1 MKKKEASSSQT
12 KLEDLF
18 TPPSPASPPTPA
30 KVETPPAS
38 PAKASPRSLTSSKED
53 RKAALKE
60 KRKQEKLK
68 EKEEKEKEKE
78 RKKKAK
84 MASSTGE
91 GSKAGGSERGVG
103 GGSKGKHKPS
113 RGKKGT
119 EPEEEDFR
127 TMIVNPGRE
136 NQGEFKEYLPPPE
149 PKGFPTK
156 EEVPPPPPSFI
167 LSSLLIMILLLFTWK
182 QLSHLSRN
190 KLKEAD
196 KGLEGERDAQVLAIK
211 YKYAEQKM
219 MIIDN
224 LIEKEITAIADKV
237 PCPPPFTPC

>member
-1 MKKKEASSSQT
+1 MVIFLIFEKLQQGTLKRMKKKEASSSQT

-18 TPPSPASPPTPA
+18 TPPPPTPASPPTPA

-38 PAKASPRSLTSSKED
+38 PAKANPRSLTSSKED

-91 GSKAGGSERGVG
+91 GSKAGGGSERVG
-103 GGSKGKHKPS
+103 GGSKGGKHKPS

-119 EPEEEDFR
+119 EVEEEDFR

-156 EEVPPPPPSFI
+156 EEVRPPPSIFI
-167 LSSLLIMILLLFTWK
+167 LSSSLPNHQYYYLLGNSF
-182 QLSHLSRN
+182 HNFR
-190 KLKEAD
+190 EA
-196 KGLEGERDAQVLAIK
+196 
-211 YKYAEQKM
+211 
-219 MIIDN
+219 N
-224 LIEKEITAIADKV
+224 
-237 PCPPPFTPC
+237 

>member
-1 MKKKEASSSQT
+1 MSEP
-12 KLEDLF
+12 F
-18 TPPSPASPPTPA
+18 CSPVNFSFSHAWSN
-30 KVETPPAS
+30 S
-38 PAKASPRSLTSSKED
+38 
-53 RKAALKE
+53 LKE

-91 GSKAGGSERGVG
+91 GSKAGGSERG

-119 EPEEEDFR
+119 EVEEEDFR

-156 EEVPPPPPSFI
+156 EEVPSSLSY
-167 LSSLLIMILLLFTWK
+167 LSSLLII
-182 QLSHLSRN
+182 
-190 KLKEAD
+190 
-196 KGLEGERDAQVLAIK
+196 
-211 YKYAEQKM
+211 
-219 MIIDN
+219 
-224 LIEKEITAIADKV
+224 
-237 PCPPPFTPC
+237 